1 MSAVIT
7 ADGRTRHGAGDG
19 RRGAGPGFGRQHP
32 SPPTVV
38 SGWKPLPAVRLRAP
52 LLPLRPGAVAP
63 SAPACRALELADG
76 VGDGEGGFAG
86 IVFTRWRPPGD
97 GVNALAWAAAAG
109 TSNPPSPRRG
119 ELRRRRPPAGVR
131 GLLGV
136 GGGRAAGVAHPPLAC
151 VGSRLSVDGRSEAR
165 SRDQSSVNF
174 RLATLRYAPTPS
186 SNASNPAAA
195 SGNAGTG

>member
-1 MSAVIT
+1 MHLPPSELASVSGPAT
-7 ADGRTRHGAGDG
+7 SWTPARRSRELLDQG
-19 RRGAGPGFGRQHP
+19 RRRAGRGRP
-32 SPPTVV
+32 
-38 SGWKPLPAVRLRAP
+38 R
-52 LLPLRPGAVAP
+52 
-63 SAPACRALELADG
+63 
-76 VGDGEGGFAG
+76 
-86 IVFTRWRPPGD
+86 RPPPRVGPSSWLMAS
-97 GVNALAWAAAAG
+97 GMARGASRASCSPAG
-109 TSNPPSPRRG
+109 GQTS
-119 ELRRRRPPAGVR
+119 RRRRERSGLGCRGRDLEPPPHRGGANFVDARPPAGVR